1 MIDHTVQDCLFEH
14 IVGTGSIGITG
25 DQTYVSTAN
34 LTKCNVSNPG
44 VLTTEDC
51 GVVSIARVNDP
62 AQDSASGDPDKNS
75 QSECSFVVVDS
86 SRIVAAFFDTHLSE
100 YALGYVNFPGIVSPD
115 LPAGLCQ

>member
-1 MIDHTVQDCLFEH
+1 MMDHTVRDCLFEH

-25 DQTYVSTAN
+25 DLTYVSTAN
-34 LTKCNVSNPG
+34 LTKCNVSSPG
-44 VLTTEDC
+44 VLMTEDC